1 MLNFDCAKPS
11 LVIDKAKALANI
23 QRMQAKAAQHGV
35 VFRPHFKTHQSGVV
49 GEWFRQ
55 AGVDRITVS
64 SVSMAQYFADHGW
77 NDILIAFPVNLLE
90 IKQINRLAS
99 RIDLQLLV
107 EDTTLANQLNESLEH
122 PVGIYIKIDVG
133 AHRAGIPMENERK
146 ILELATEITKLDKL
160 RLKGLLAHAG
170 QFYHNPEGITAIQLE
185 INKISKQL
193 SRLKQQIGDENLLL
207 SWGDTPSCSMLE
219 SLPDF
224 DEWRPGNFVYY
235 DLMQY
240 HIGACQLNDIAVAV
254 ACPVVAIH
262 PERNEI
268 LIYGGAV
275 HFSKEFIAA
284 DQNFRLYGYLVS
296 FTEKGWSDP
305 IPGAWLSGL
314 SQEHGIVKLPAGLA
328 LHFKPG
334 DVVGILPVHS
344 CLTVDAIGIQYTTE
358 GELVPKMS
366 FA

>member
-1 MLNFDCAKPS
+1 MLSFDIVKP
-11 LVIDKAKALANI
+11 LLIIDKAKALANI
-23 QRMQAKAAQHGV
+23 QRMQAKAATHSV

-55 AGVDRITVS
+55 AGVDKITVS
-64 SVSMAQYFADHGW
+64 SVSMAHYFADHGW
-77 NDILIAFPVNLLE
+77 DDILIAFPVNLLE

-99 RIDLQLLV
+99 RIDLQLLL
-107 EDTTLANQLNESLEH
+107 EDTAVANQLNELLEH
-122 PVGIYIKIDVG
+122 PVGIYIKLDVG
-133 AHRAGIPMENERK
+133 AHRTGIPMENERQV
-146 ILELATEITKLDKL
+146 LELAAEITKLDKL
-160 RLKGLLAHAG
+160 KRKGLLAHAG
-170 QFYHNPEGITAIQLE
+170 QFYHNPGGITAMQSDV
-185 INKISKQL
+185 NTISKQL
-193 SRLKQQIGDENLLL
+193 GRLKQQIGDEKLLL

-262 PERNEI
+262 PERNEM
-268 LIYGGAV
+268 LVYGGAV

-284 DQNFRLYGYLVS
+284 DQNFRLYGFLVK
-296 FTEKGWSDP
+296 FTENGWSDP

-314 SQEHGIVKLPAGLA
+314 SQEHGVVKLPVVLA
-328 LHFKPG
+328 QQFKPG
-334 DVVGILPVHS
+334 EVVGVLPVHS
-344 CLTVDAIGIQYTTE
+344 CLTVDAVGIQYTTE
-358 GELVPKMS
+358 GELVPKIN

>member
-1 MLNFDCAKPS
+1 MLSFDIVKPS
-11 LVIDKAKALANI
+11 LIIDKAKALENI
-23 QRMQAKAAQHGV
+23 QHMQAKAAYHAAI
-35 VFRPHFKTHQSGVV
+35 FRPHFKTHQSGVV

-55 AGVDRITVS
+55 AGVDKISVS
-64 SVSMAQYFADHGW
+64 SVNMAQYFADHGW
-77 NDILIAFPVNLLE
+77 DDILIAFPVNLLE

-99 RIDLQLLV
+99 RVDLQLLL
-107 EDTTLANQLNESLEH
+107 EDTTVASRLDDLLEH
-122 PVGIYIKIDVG
+122 PVGIYIKLDVG
-133 AHRAGIPMENERK
+133 AHRTGIPMENERK
-146 ILELATEITKLDKL
+146 ILELAKAIAKLDKL
-160 RLKGLLAHAG
+160 RLNGLLAHAG
-170 QFYHNPEGITAIQLE
+170 QFYHNPGGITAIQE
-185 INKISKQL
+185 EVSAISKQL
-193 SRLKQQIGDENLLL
+193 SWLEQRIGDENLLL

-262 PERNEI
+262 PERNEM
-268 LIYGGAV
+268 LVYGGAV

-284 DQNFRLYGYLVS
+284 DQNFRLYGYLVN
-296 FTEKGWSDP
+296 FTGKGWSDP

-314 SQEHGIVKLPAGLA
+314 SQEHGTVKLPAGFA
-328 LHFKPG
+328 QQFKPG

-358 GELVPKMS
+358 GELVSKMN